1 MNKNNKNFPFQEKLK
16 LVYKQNIGLSN
27 PIDIKCNNTIKLQT
41 RKIE

>member
-27 PIDIKCNNTIKLQT
+27 PIDIMFNKINRLQGD
-41 RKIE
+41 